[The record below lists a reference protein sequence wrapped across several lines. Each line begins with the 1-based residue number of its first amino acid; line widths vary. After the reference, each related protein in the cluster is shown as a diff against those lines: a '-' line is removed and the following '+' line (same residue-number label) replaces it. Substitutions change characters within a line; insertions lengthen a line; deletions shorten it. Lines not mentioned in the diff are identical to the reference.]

1 MDLVIVGGAGT
12 RDKYY
17 EITKN
22 EFNNTFNNIHIIDL
36 VGSTLDEITY
46 NVYNKIKDIK
56 NNYIIVGHCLGGMVL
71 LSMIG
76 KFTLIPNNL
85 KGLVL
90 CNSYYDCT
98 QIKFNDF
105 MEGKTPYELSNN
117 YSQIIKTVY
126 VLVNQINIT
135 IKTGL
140 SKYINNINRTHIPI
154 LIIGGTKDEA
164 IKIDMLKKEN
174 TLLQNSILRII
185 QDGRHSLIVQ
195 KTKEVN
201 KLLSEFMTVVNN
213 KKVISA

>member
-1 MDLVIVGGAGT
+1 M
-12 RDKYY
+12 
-17 EITKN
+17 
-22 EFNNTFNNIHIIDL
+22 

-46 NVYNKIKDIK
+46 NVYNEIKDIK

-117 YSQIIKTVY
+117 YSQIIKSVDI
-126 VLVNQINIT
+126 LVNQINIT
-135 IKTGL
+135 IKTDL

-154 LIIGGTKDEA
+154 LIIGGTK
-164 IKIDMLKKEN
+164 IHLLKLICLKK
-174 TLLQNSILRII
+174 RIRCYKI
-185 QDGRHSLIVQ
+185 
-195 KTKEVN
+195 
-201 KLLSEFMTVVNN
+201 
-213 KKVISA
+213 AY